1 MKDLDK
7 LWFGLVEDNKDPDRL
22 GRIKARV
29 QSVFDNIPIED
40 IPWATP
46 IKTLSA
52 RSYEAPAIGKIVSVF
67 FPNDNLYEP
76 YYMYADHYNVNLGK
90 KLSDLSDDEYANF
103 VAVLFDHRTK
113 VYADDSALTM
123 DYLYNKITITND
135 NINLELK
142 DNNRKVNIGCKTA
155 SQQAVLGNHWFDWFD
170 KFVACLI
177 KPNSLIGNLN
187 SPVLKT
193 ELEQLL
199 TEYQLKRETFVSDHV
214 YIVDDNKV
222 DKLEMK
228 YNSPIMDDGV
238 KINSNPIAGN
248 NFGDVNTQNLS
259 QNIKDQKDQQL
270 ETLMEAAPSDLKN
283 QEDVKD
289 LSEEQASGD
298 KSGDTS
304 LQNVY
309 SEVVNN
315 QENEITKEEYDTKR
329 SKELETLIVYED
341 VDEQQ
346 DADDLIYDLEI
357 SGQVTEDVITD
368 YEDSN
373 MVFLAPDNSKYI
385 DKTEP
390 KTTTPDEQYT
400 PASTS
405 DCKDITST
413 NINKFMKLSNKFYLK
428 DLLANSTSEAQNFIY
443 NGGSKTQNGLT
454 RVQIVCNLKNLC
466 VNCLDA
472 IKTKYPQMYI
482 SSSFRTNGSLA
493 RSSNSSQHNLGQA
506 VDFQIK
512 GLKHKE
518 YYDVATYIKDYIKNY
533 DQLLLEYRTSGRHP
547 WIHISYT
554 NGKDSSYKRNRKMN
568 ITMLNDK
575 SYKRPGDRGF
585 TNLAGQDGKDPNT
598 VT

>member
-22 GRIKARV
+22 GRVKVRV
-29 QSVFDNIPIED
+29 QSVFDDIPLED
-40 IPWATP
+40 IPWASP

-52 RSYEAPAIGKIVSVF
+52 RAYEMPAVGKIVSVL

-76 YYMYADHYNVNLGK
+76 YYMYSDHYNTNLGK
-90 KLSDLSDDEYANF
+90 KLTDLSDDEYVGF
-103 VAVLFDHRTK
+103 VALVFDQRTK
-113 VYADDSALTM
+113 VYSDDTELTM

-142 DNNRKVNIGCKTA
+142 DNNRKLNLGCQTA

-170 KFVACLI
+170 KFVACLV

-187 SPVLKT
+187 APVLKS

-199 TEYQLKRETFVSDHV
+199 VEYQLKRETFVSDHV

-238 KINSNPIAGN
+238 KINSDSVAGN
-248 NFGDVNTQNLS
+248 NFGDENSQNLS
-259 QNIKDQKDQQL
+259 QSIKDQKDKEL
-270 ETLMEAAPSDLKN
+270 DKLMDAAPSDLKN

-289 LSEEQASGD
+289 LTEEEAASA
-298 KSGDTS
+298 KTEDTS
-304 LQNVY
+304 VQNIY

-315 QENEITKEEYDTKR
+315 QENEITKEEYDAKR
-329 SKELETLIVYED
+329 AKELQTLIVYED

-346 DADDLIYDLEI
+346 DADDIIYDLEI
-357 SGQVTEDVITD
+357 SGQVSEDVITE

-373 MVFLAPDNSKYI
+373 VVFLAPDDSHYV

-390 KTTTPDEQYT
+390 KTTTPTEQFT

-405 DCKDITST
+405 DCKDINVNNITANMQLST
-413 NINKFMKLSNKFYLK
+413 KFKLS
-428 DLLANSTSEAQNFIY
+428 DLLAHSNADSKNFILH
-443 NGGSKTQNGLT
+443 GGSSTQNGLS
-454 RVQIVCNLKNLC
+454 RDQIVCNLKNIC
-466 VNCLDA
+466 VNCLDG
-472 IKTKYPQMYI
+472 IKTKYPGMYI
-482 SSSFRTNGSLA
+482 SSSFRTNGSCA
-493 RSSNSSQHNLGQA
+493 RSSNSSQHNIGQA

-512 GLKHKE
+512 GLKHKD
-518 YYDVATYIKDYIKNY
+518 YYTVANYVKDYVKNY
-533 DQLLLEYRTSGRHP
+533 DQLLLEYRTSANHP

-554 NGKDSSYKRNRKMN
+554 NGKDSNFKSNRKMN
-568 ITMLNDK
+568 ITMYNDK
-575 SYKRPGDRGF
+575 SYQRPGNRGF
-585 TNLAGQDGKDPNT
+585 TNLASTDNT

>member
-22 GRIKARV
+22 GRVKVRV
-29 QSVFDNIPIED
+29 QSVFDDIPLED
-40 IPWATP
+40 IPWASP

-52 RSYEAPAIGKIVSVF
+52 RAYEMPAVGKIVSVL

-76 YYMYADHYNVNLGK
+76 YYMYSDHYNTNLGK
-90 KLSDLSDDEYANF
+90 KLTDLSDDEYVGF
-103 VAVLFDHRTK
+103 VALVFDQRTK
-113 VYADDSALTM
+113 VYSDDTELTM

-142 DNNRKVNIGCKTA
+142 DNNRKLNLGCQTA

-170 KFVACLI
+170 KFVACLV

-187 SPVLKT
+187 APVLKS

-199 TEYQLKRETFVSDHV
+199 VEYQLKRETFVSDHV

-238 KINSNPIAGN
+238 KINSDSVAGN
-248 NFGDVNTQNLS
+248 NFGDENSQNLS
-259 QNIKDQKDQQL
+259 QSIKDQKDKEL
-270 ETLMEAAPSDLKN
+270 DKLMDAAPSDLKN

-289 LSEEQASGD
+289 LTEEEAASA
-298 KSGDTS
+298 KTEDTS
-304 LQNVY
+304 VQNIY

-315 QENEITKEEYDTKR
+315 QENEITKEEYDAKR
-329 SKELETLIVYED
+329 AKELQTLIVYED

-346 DADDLIYDLEI
+346 DADDIIYDLEI
-357 SGQVTEDVITD
+357 SGQVSEDVITE

-373 MVFLAPDNSKYI
+373 VVFLAPDDSHYV

-390 KTTTPDEQYT
+390 KTTTPTEQFT

-405 DCKDITST
+405 DCKDINVNNITANMQLST
-413 NINKFMKLSNKFYLK
+413 KFKLS
-428 DLLANSTSEAQNFIY
+428 DLLGNSNADSKNFILH
-443 NGGSKTQNGLT
+443 GGSSTQNGLS
-454 RVQIVCNLKNLC
+454 RDQIVCNLKNLC
-466 VNCLDA
+466 VNCLDG
-472 IKTKYPQMYI
+472 IKTKYPGMYI
-482 SSSFRTNGSLA
+482 SSSFRTNGSCA
-493 RSSNSSQHNLGQA
+493 RSSNSSQHNIGQA

-512 GLKHKE
+512 GLKHKD
-518 YYDVATYIKDYIKNY
+518 YYTVANYVKDYVKNY
-533 DQLLLEYRTSGRHP
+533 DQLLLEYRTSANHP

-554 NGKDSSYKRNRKMN
+554 NGKDSNFKSNRKMN
-568 ITMLNDK
+568 ITMYNDK
-575 SYKRPGDRGF
+575 SYQRPGNRGF
-585 TNLAGQDGKDPNT
+585 TNLASTDNT

>member
-22 GRIKARV
+22 GRVKVRV
-29 QSVFDNIPIED
+29 QSVFDDIPLED
-40 IPWATP
+40 IPWASP

-52 RSYEAPAIGKIVSVF
+52 RAYEMPAVGKIVSVL

-76 YYMYADHYNVNLGK
+76 YYMYSDHYNTNLGK
-90 KLSDLSDDEYANF
+90 KLTDLSDDEYVGF
-103 VAVLFDHRTK
+103 VALVFDQRTK
-113 VYADDSALTM
+113 VYSDDTELTM

-142 DNNRKVNIGCKTA
+142 DNNRKLNLGCQTA

-170 KFVACLI
+170 KFVACLV

-187 SPVLKT
+187 APVLKS

-199 TEYQLKRETFVSDHV
+199 VEYQLKRETFVSDHV

-238 KINSNPIAGN
+238 KINSDSVAGN
-248 NFGDVNTQNLS
+248 NFGDENSQNLS
-259 QNIKDQKDQQL
+259 QSIKDQKDKEL
-270 ETLMEAAPSDLKN
+270 DKLMDAAPSDLKN

-289 LSEEQASGD
+289 LTEEEAASA
-298 KSGDTS
+298 KTEDTS
-304 LQNVY
+304 VQNIY

-315 QENEITKEEYDTKR
+315 QENEITKEEYDAKR
-329 SKELETLIVYED
+329 AKELQTLIVYED

-346 DADDLIYDLEI
+346 DADDIIYDLEI
-357 SGQVTEDVITD
+357 SGQVSEDVITE

-373 MVFLAPDNSKYI
+373 VVFLAPDDSHYV

-390 KTTTPDEQYT
+390 KTTTPTEQFT

-405 DCKDITST
+405 DCKDINVNNITANMQLST
-413 NINKFMKLSNKFYLK
+413 KFKLFN
-428 DLLANSTSEAQNFIY
+428 LLAHSNADSKNFILH
-443 NGGSKTQNGLT
+443 GGSSTQNGLS
-454 RVQIVCNLKNLC
+454 RDQIVCNLKNLC
-466 VNCLDA
+466 VNCLDG
-472 IKTKYPQMYI
+472 IKTKYPGMYI
-482 SSSFRTNGSLA
+482 SSSFRTNGSCA
-493 RSSNSSQHNLGQA
+493 RSSNSSQHNIGQA

-512 GLKHKE
+512 GLKHKD
-518 YYDVATYIKDYIKNY
+518 YYTVANYVKDYVKNY
-533 DQLLLEYRTSGRHP
+533 DQLLLEYRPGHTNHP

-554 NGKDSSYKRNRKMN
+554 NGKDSNFKSNRKMN
-568 ITMLNDK
+568 ITMYNDK
-575 SYKRPGDRGF
+575 SYQRPGDRGF
-585 TNLAGQDGKDPNT
+585 TNLASTDNT